1 MNSNTEL
8 RGKKRFRYKAH
19 ILHDNILP
27 GIFYPAKMYNLSKS
41 GLYFESDQSLHSGE
55 YINLKMKSGGPSSD
69 NDTAYHFSAKI
80 RWRKDLQDSSF
91 RHGYGAKFVESS
103 ETLDEIFDFAHLE
116 RQNPQESD
124 WTDEKDPRQHP
135 RMPYK
140 ISLSFYS
147 KGQSF
152 KGVIANISRGGAF
165 IETQNRFSLG
175 QMIELVFPAYKK
187 QKDLRLKGCIVR
199 FNQKGMGVKF
209 DRRSGRN
216 RRSDLDRRSGLDRR
230 GSRRHRVKSTSKPSH
245 IFRGTN

>member
-8 RGKKRFRYKAH
+8 RGKKRFRYKTH
-19 ILHDNILP
+19 ISLDNLLP
-27 GIFYPAKMYNLSKS
+27 GIFYAAKMYNLSKS
-41 GLYFESDQSLHSGE
+41 GLYFESDQPLHSGD
-55 YINLKMKSGGPSSD
+55 YINLKMKSTAHSSGI
-69 NDTAYHFSAKI
+69 DTDYHFSAEI

-91 RHGYGAKFVESS
+91 RHGYGAKFIESS
-103 ETLDEIFDFAHLE
+103 ETLDEIFDLTNLE

-135 RMPYK
+135 RKTYK
-140 ISLSFYS
+140 KSLSFSS

-152 KGVIANISRGGAF
+152 KGLITNVSRGGAF
-165 IETQNRFSLG
+165 IETRNRFSLG
-175 QMIELVFPAYKK
+175 QMIELVFPAYKNR
-187 QKDLRLKGCIVR
+187 KDLRIKGCIVR

-230 GSRRHRVKSTSKPSH
+230 GSRRHRVKSTIEH
-245 IFRGTN
+245 